1 MLPNFKKAKKK
12 IHKFYLEYMEMVS
25 YQVSYPVKEVPR
37 LQIHEGDKIFTV
49 DINGLVKECK
59 IEEFKVEYTTK
70 ADEIRNN
77 SFFDNLKAYKDV
89 ASEMAKKQF
98 FSFFDTISKE
108 VEKVGNVTNMKGKK
122 ITPDDFFD
130 MLAKIQIDFDEN
142 EKAILPT
149 IVTGPESADSFK
161 EMFDEIEKN
170 KIYRDKFNNII
181 EIKLMEYRAREGN
194 RKLVE

>member
-1 MLPNFKKAKKK
+1 
-12 IHKFYLEYMEMVS
+12 MEMVS

-37 LQIHEGDKIFTV
+37 LQIHEGNKIFTV
-49 DINGLVKECK
+49 DSNGIVKKCE

-70 ADEIRNN
+70 ADEIKNN
-77 SFFDNLKAYKDV
+77 SFYDNLKAYKDV

-108 VEKVGNVTNMKGKK
+108 VEKVGNITNMKGTK
-122 ITPDDFFD
+122 ITPEDFFD
-130 MLAKIQIDFDEN
+130 MLSKIQLDFDKN

-161 EMFDEIEKN
+161 EMFDKIEKN

-181 EIKLMEYRAREGN
+181 ENKLMEYRAREGT